1 LTIGGKHSD
10 LRKPNRHWSAL
21 DGAGI
26 AWQLIGAKG
35 NKVMRTVLA
44 LWAVAVASTAFAQ
57 VSDGDVQSARKGMSW
72 QQGHDAGWYLDQHNR
87 MTAAIAAL
95 KPERKKLTDAFVLV
109 VGLDGDPVFGKEAAE
124 TARVLARRYDAVGH
138 TILLA
143 TASPQ
148 APEGSPPNIAT
159 ALAAMAGKMNRDE
172 DVLVLYATAH
182 GAPGI
187 GVVYKDGDKGYG
199 YVAAQRLGEMLTQ
212 LGIRKRLILISA
224 CYSGQF
230 INEMATAESVIV
242 TASDDDRTSFG
253 CAPGNDWTFFGD
265 AMINNALRKPTALEP
280 AAAEAFALISG
291 WETSKDLTPSKP
303 RIFIGPQARDWLG
316 PLEKKLPAA
325 TARVGRPAI
334 DEVKPAVAG
343 R

>member
-1 LTIGGKHSD
+1 MVRVGPKKRGDSMGKT
-10 LRKPNRHWSAL
+10 A
-21 DGAGI
+21 I
-26 AWQLIGAKG
+26 AKAT
-35 NKVMRTVLA
+35 MVLA
-44 LWAVAVASTAFAQ
+44 AVLHFSAAQAQ
-57 VSDGDVQSARKGMSW
+57 VSGGDVQSARKGMSW

-87 MTAAIAAL
+87 LAAAIAAL
-95 KPERKKLTDAFVLV
+95 KPERKKIADAFVLV

-124 TARVLARRYDAVGH
+124 AARVLARRYDAVGH

-143 TASPQ
+143 TASTT
-148 APEGSPPNIAT
+148 AADGSPPNITA
-159 ALAAMAGKMNRDE
+159 ALAAMAAKMNKAE

-187 GVVYKDGDKGYG
+187 GIVYKDGDKGYG
-199 YVAAQRLGEMLTQ
+199 YVAAERLGDILTQ
-212 LGIRKRLILISA
+212 LGIKKRLILISA

-230 INEMATAESVIV
+230 INEMATADSVIA

-265 AMINNALRKPTALEP
+265 ALINTALRKPNGFE
-280 AAAEAFALISG
+280 AATTEAFGLIST
-291 WETSKDLTPSKP
+291 WESGKELIPSKP
-303 RIFIGPQARDWLG
+303 RIFVGPDAKGWLFE
-316 PLEKKLPAA
+316 LEKKLPPA

-334 DEVKPAVAG
+334 EEAKPAIGG